1 MNEISRL
8 LTGRIIWLNS
18 LRPVNL
24 TDFPLKQHTVPNALN
39 PKNIAKTGE
48 LPKTRWAVTLTVGG
62 PGLTPSLYAM
72 DILFVLFPHD
82 SVLKSFIFAARSHNS
97 DRLTSEFSKIITV
110 TVRSRLFVPHLLENL
125 RIVEISPVYIA
136 MFPVC

>member
-48 LPKTRWAVTLTVGG
+48 LPKTHWAVTLTVGG
-62 PGLTPSLYAM
+62 PGLTPSLYVM
-72 DILFVLFPHD
+72 DILL
-82 SVLKSFIFAARSHNS
+82 SFFRTIQSPKVSLLQR
-97 DRLTSEFSKIITV
+97 DLTI
-110 TVRSRLFVPHLLENL
+110 P
-125 RIVEISPVYIA
+125 IV
-136 MFPVC
+136 

>member
-1 MNEISRL
+1 MKEICRL

-24 TDFPLKQHTVPNALN
+24 TDFPLKQQTVPNTLN
-39 PKNIAKTGE
+39 PKNIAKMGE
-48 LPKTRWAVTLTVGG
+48 LPKTRWAVTLMVGG

-82 SVLKSFIFAARSHNS
+82 SVPKSFIFAERSHNS
-97 DRLTSEFSKIITV
+97 DHLTSEFSKIITAM
-110 TVRSRLFVPHLLENL
+110 VRSRLFVTLML
-125 RIVEISPVYIA
+125 
-136 MFPVC
+136 MT